1 MAYTKRTWVNGEV
14 ITAEK
19 LNCLEMGIDCLANC
33 SNLWT
38 NEQPTSDFAAQDITL
53 DTSGFRVVEIC
64 FLQEVDGK
72 RVNIGIVI
80 DKRRAYKQ
88 DGAYYGLAKY
98 GNYERIV
105 AVLDSKISFTDCK
118 YGISYNGKL
127 IPYSIHAFE

>member
-1 MAYTKRTWVNGEV
+1 M
-14 ITAEK
+14 
-19 LNCLEMGIDCLANC
+19 
-33 SNLWT
+33 
-38 NEQPTSDFAAQDITL
+38 
-53 DTSGFRVVEIC
+53 VEIC

-127 IPYSIHAFE
+127 ILYSIHAFE